1 MLIYIHD
8 NYKLNKAW
16 RAKNTSLEKCNCKFV
31 KNYFFAAVFAMK
43 ISWNLSSNLRKQ
55 PKSYFT

>member
-43 ISWNLSSNLRKQ
+43 IS
-55 PKSYFT
+55 